1 LNGTSLQMAF
11 LIESQIPTDKWPSL
25 LGSNSLGSA
34 MVNGK
39 GGSADGIS
47 DRIADSDRQV
57 ALASWQWRLAQC
69 CVSLYPHL
77 SSTVSTYIYT
87 HTSSQNNST
96 STSVDTHLPTPPPR
110 HIYRKASAIP
120 PDRHSQTLLSL
131 FPPDRPQDSSSS

>member
-1 LNGTSLQMAF
+1 MAF

-57 ALASWQWRLAQC
+57 ALASWQWRLARRC
-69 CVSLYPHL
+69 GEWEG
-77 SSTVSTYIYT
+77 
-87 HTSSQNNST
+87 
-96 STSVDTHLPTPPPR
+96 R
-110 HIYRKASAIP
+110 SADGIS
-120 PDRHSQTLLSL
+120 DRIS
-131 FPPDRPQDSSSS
+131 